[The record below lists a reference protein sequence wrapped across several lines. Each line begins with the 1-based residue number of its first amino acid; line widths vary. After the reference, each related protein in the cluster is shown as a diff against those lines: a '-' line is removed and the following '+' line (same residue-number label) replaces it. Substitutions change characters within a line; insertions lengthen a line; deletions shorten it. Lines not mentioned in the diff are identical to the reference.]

1 MLCNWFVLYSMYSI
15 SYTSNMPTLS
25 GKEVRSLLKER
36 QKLLSE
42 LSRLSLIIH
51 GSYFER
57 YSTCSRPG
65 CACHEGKRH
74 GPRAYVAG
82 RASGKPRQHYVRK
95 DQAPAVREGIEQY
108 RRMLEI
114 ADRISQVNLEL
125 ARAGSLDKRP

>member
-1 MLCNWFVLYSMYSI
+1 MS
-15 SYTSNMPTLS
+15 TLS
-25 GKEVRSLLKER
+25 GKEERSLLRER
-36 QKLLSE
+36 QKLLSD

-95 DQAPAVREGIEQY
+95 DQVSAVREGIEQY
-108 RRMLEI
+108 RLMLEI
-114 ADRISQVNLEL
+114 ADRISEINLEL
-125 ARAGSLDKRP
+125 ARAGRLNEKS